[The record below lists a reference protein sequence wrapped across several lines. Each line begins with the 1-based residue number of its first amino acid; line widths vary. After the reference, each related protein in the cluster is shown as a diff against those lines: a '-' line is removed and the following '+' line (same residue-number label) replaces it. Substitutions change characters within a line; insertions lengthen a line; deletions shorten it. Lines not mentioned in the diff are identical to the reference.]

1 MLLFEE
7 FRDIKN
13 YEGLYEVSNLGRIRN
28 KKTGR
33 ILKPL
38 KNTNGYLRLDLC
50 KNGIRRAAK
59 VHRLVAEAFIPNPQ
73 NLPCVNHK
81 DENKINNCLDNLEW
95 CTYEYNNNYGTIKE
109 RISKKISKPVLQ
121 LDRDG
126 NLIREWPSIIKVEEE
141 TGINRHNISSC
152 CSGKLKSAGGYLW
165 KYKN

>member
-1 MLLFEE
+1 MLLSEE
-7 FRDIKN
+7 FRDIPG
-13 YEGLYEVSNLGRIRN
+13 YEGLYEVSNLGRVRN

-33 ILKPL
+33 ILKPF
-38 KNTNGYLRLDLC
+38 KNTNGYFRLDLC

-109 RISKKISKPVLQ
+109 RKSEKMSKPVLQ
-121 LDRDG
+121 LDRNG
-126 NLIREWPSIIKVEEE
+126 NFVREWPSARKVEEE
-141 TGINRHNISSC
+141 LGINDGNISSC
-152 CSGKLKSAGGYLW
+152 CSGKLKTAGGYLW
-165 KYKN
+165 KYKD